1 MVNNE
6 SSKGKQRRK
15 PIVRNPQKTLDYKK
29 RDKWKIKDVT
39 KANRG
44 GNKGQT
50 EGKQGQQRQVEER
63 TRATRGGKQRRDQ
76 GQQVETEE
84 RTNNEWPTPGALQ
97 PCWVASHSQVDCLK
111 LFKQLLFG

>member
-6 SSKGKQRRK
+6 SSKGKQRRR

-50 EGKQGQQRQVEER
+50 EGKQGQQK
-63 TRATRGGKQRRDQ
+63 ATRGGNKGKQRRKQ
-76 GQQVETEE
+76 RQQRANRGEE
-84 RTNNEWPTPGALQ
+84 E
-97 PCWVASHSQVDCLK
+97 
-111 LFKQLLFG
+111 